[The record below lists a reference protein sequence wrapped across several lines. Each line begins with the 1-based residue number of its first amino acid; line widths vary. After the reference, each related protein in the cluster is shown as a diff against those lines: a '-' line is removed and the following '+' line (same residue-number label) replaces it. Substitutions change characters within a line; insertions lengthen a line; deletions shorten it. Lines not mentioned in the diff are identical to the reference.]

1 METLANLESFVRS
14 AEAGSFSLAARRLG
28 ITPAAVSRNV
38 AQLERNLGVRLFQRS
53 TRGLTTTETGDRF
66 LLSLRG
72 GLDDVQTAIADVM
85 RNAGEPAGTLKITA
99 ATGFGINYLLP
110 LMPAFH
116 ARYPAV
122 VLDWTFDN
130 RPQDLIAGGFDA
142 AIGAGFDLPDGM
154 VSRELARITLI
165 AVTAP
170 SLLQERALPA
180 DPSELAEWPCV
191 VMRSPRSNR
200 VRTSLM
206 HHPTKPAMTAIET
219 SVMVANDPDA
229 LCAAVVTGIGAGL
242 VAMPLAKPHL
252 ASGALVQLLPEWHV
266 AVGPMS
272 LYYSGLKLLPAKT
285 RAFLDFMSDAFRTR
299 AFQELFVPEHSNIR

>member
-38 AQLERNLGVRLFQRS
+38 AKLECNLGVRLFHRS
-53 TRGLTTTETGDRF
+53 TRGLAMTETGDRF

-72 GLDDVQTAIADVM
+72 GLDDVQAAISDVM
-85 RNAGEPAGTLKITA
+85 RNTGEPAGMLKVTA
-99 ATGFGINYLLP
+99 STGFGINYLLP
-110 LMPAFH
+110 LMPAFY

-122 VLDWTFDN
+122 LLDWTFDN
-130 RPQDLIAGGFDA
+130 RQQDLITGGFDA
-142 AIGAGFDLPDGM
+142 AIGAGFDLPNGM
-154 VSRELARITLI
+154 VARELARITLI
-165 AVTAP
+165 AVSAP
-170 SLLQERALPA
+170 SLLHGRGLPA
-180 DPSELAEWPCV
+180 DPSELSEWPCV

-200 VRTSLM
+200 VRASLM
-206 HHPTKPAMTAIET
+206 HHPSKPAMTAVET
-219 SVMVANDPDA
+219 PVMMANDPDA

-242 VAMPLAKPHL
+242 VAMPLAKPYL
-252 ASGALVQLLPEWHV
+252 ESGALVRLLPEWHV

-285 RAFLDFMSDAFRTR
+285 RAFLDFVSDAFRTR
-299 AFQELFVPEHSNIR
+299 AFQGLFLPEHNSIP